1 MNEFVLLAY
10 ILKVIVKILFSDNY
24 IELHEM

>member
-24 IELHEM
+24 IDLHEM